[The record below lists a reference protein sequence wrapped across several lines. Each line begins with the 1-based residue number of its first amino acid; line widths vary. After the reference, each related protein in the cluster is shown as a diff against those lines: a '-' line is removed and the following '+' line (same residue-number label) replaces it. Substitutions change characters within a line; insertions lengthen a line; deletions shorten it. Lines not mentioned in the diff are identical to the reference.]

1 MLTRTPAFRA
11 LSRPPR
17 VYFDRSFAAV
27 FPFLNLSRMKLEYW
41 MAKETELF
49 RQGRNPTCER
59 NICVCV
65 YVTHVSSK
73 GHGVHWWCCYCRCY
87 VSALSAHLSSNWRK
101 HLIRGAPLGRQRNE
115 NSLEMTVVTKELYRL
130 RLQSL
135 ISDNSP
141 RSPMNPKSRMCPGSP
156 EIPLPGDYPSP
167 PPIPPSPLHL
177 WQLPPS
183 NSWRHTRRWWTSQA
197 QTTVCSG

>member
-1 MLTRTPAFRA
+1 MLSHHLWSSCFSCLECSLFISYF
-11 LSRPPR
+11 LSVNTGTHANTHACVQGPLSY

-73 GHGVHWWCCYCRCY
+73 GHGVQWWCCYCRCY

-115 NSLEMTVVTKELYRL
+115 NSLEMTAVTKELYR
-130 RLQSL
+130 S
-135 ISDNSP
+135 SV
-141 RSPMNPKSRMCPGSP
+141 
-156 EIPLPGDYPSP
+156 
-167 PPIPPSPLHL
+167 
-177 WQLPPS
+177 S
-183 NSWRHTRRWWTSQA
+183 NQW
-197 QTTVCSG
+197 